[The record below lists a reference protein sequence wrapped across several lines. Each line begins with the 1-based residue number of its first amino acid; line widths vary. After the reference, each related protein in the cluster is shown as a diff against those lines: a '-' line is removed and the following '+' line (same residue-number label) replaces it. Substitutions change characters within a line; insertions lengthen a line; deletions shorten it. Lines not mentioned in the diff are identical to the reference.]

1 MTRFIDESFTTLRS
15 AEAAFDLLVKYK
27 RLQIRETVKEKLMKK
42 FRNVLEQYCKEVFN
56 LGVSYPVHEIL
67 YLIKIINLFM
77 SKYLCGG
84 IYYLKD

>member
-27 RLQIRETVKEKLMKK
+27 HIQTRETIKKKLMKK

-56 LGVSYPVHEIL
+56 LGISYPVRDIL
-67 YLIKIINLFM
+67 YLMKITNLCV
-77 SKYLCGG
+77 SKHLGG
-84 IYYLKD
+84 VIYYLED